1 MTFDFIGKERIKEK
15 KLLEN
20 PQRKRKENFFLYY
33 VSYYFFLEEEE
44 EKGIAGVRE
53 SSENNFLALVRG
65 YMN

>member
-1 MTFDFIGKERIKEK
+1 LQGKNKRKKVTGKSPAEEK
-15 KLLEN
+15 RKLLFVL
-20 PQRKRKENFFLYY
+20 RVLLFFFL
-33 VSYYFFLEEEE
+33 EEE